1 MAGRRAPS
9 GAESGSRELA
19 TPTDAELSGFTCGR
33 LRTVLL
39 LGLVGL
45 DLVVGGGGG
54 GGGFVLVEGGEGRF
68 GEGGGG
74 GFGAEN
80 GDGVKFWVRSGGRNV
95 LIEHGAIVRLR
106 SRKG

>member
-9 GAESGSRELA
+9 GAESGRRELA

-33 LRTVLL
+33 LLTVLL
-39 LGLVGL
+39 LGLLG
-45 DLVVGGGGG
+45 LVVGGGGG
-54 GGGFVLVEGGEGRF
+54 GGGDGFVLVEGGEGRF